1 MDDLAA
7 AQLARP
13 RFNAVLL
20 NWLAGLA
27 LLLAALGIFGV
38 MAYAVAQRTSELGLR
53 IALGAQ
59 PRNIMRLVL
68 GQGIKLAA
76 VGVVLGL
83 AGALILTRWLTSLLY
98 GVTATDPFTLA
109 VITLLPMLV
118 ATLACWLPARRATKV
133 DPMVALRND

>member
-1 MDDLAA
+1 
-7 AQLARP
+7 
-13 RFNAVLL
+13 
-20 NWLAGLA
+20 
-27 LLLAALGIFGV
+27 

-76 VGVVLGL
+76 LGVVLGL

-98 GVTATDPFTLA
+98 GVTTTDPFTLA

-133 DPMVALRND
+133 DPMVALRNE